1 MIDARGVHAPLT
13 SAHDDPA
20 KETMTA
26 ATAQPRVL
34 VVEDEE
40 TLLFTLKHN
49 LKREGYQVYTAARG
63 DDGLKLAR
71 EQRPDL
77 IVLDLMLPGL
87 DGVQLCKMLRRDTD
101 VPIIMVTAL
110 GGESDRVAG
119 LDSGADDY
127 LAKPFGMRELMARVR
142 ALLRRSGPRAEP
154 DQGPSLIVSGDIE
167 IDLERREVRRGGS
180 VLRMKPKELEL
191 LLFFA
196 QHRGRVFSREQ
207 ILDEVWGYD
216 FYGGPRTVDVHV
228 RWLRQK
234 IEPDAA
240 NPQRLRT
247 VRGSGYIFEG

>member
-1 MIDARGVHAPLT
+1 MAVASNSHP
-13 SAHDDPA
+13 
-20 KETMTA
+20 K
-26 ATAQPRVL
+26 VL

-40 TLLFTLKHN
+40 TLLFTLRHN
-49 LKREGYQVYTAARG
+49 LKREGYEVLTASRG
-63 DDGLKLAR
+63 DDGLRLAR
-71 EQRPDL
+71 EHHPDL
-77 IVLDLMLPGL
+77 IVLDLMLPGI
-87 DGVQLCKMLRRDTD
+87 DGMQVCRLLRRDTD

-110 GGESDRVAG
+110 GGEGDRVAG
-119 LDSGADDY
+119 LDCGADDY
-127 LAKPFGMRELMARVR
+127 VPKPFGMRELMARVR

-154 DQGPSLIVSGDIE
+154 DSGPSIVISGDLE
-167 IDLERREVRRGGS
+167 LDRERREGRRGGV
-180 VLRMKPKELEL
+180 VLRLKPKEFDL

-234 IEPDAA
+234 IEDDPG
-240 NPQRLRT
+240 NPVRLRT